1 MKAQFSV
8 PAVLLVLLVLL
19 LLAGVMTGAY
29 ELSGTNL
36 WRALTGRAEELEQFL
51 VWQVR
56 IPRLL
61 LAVVVGAALALS
73 LLDI

>member
-61 LAVVVGAALALS
+61 LAVVVGAALAVT
-73 LLDI
+73 